1 MYIKR
6 LMILCL
12 LMTCSAGLF
21 AQSGTLDS
29 LQGAWEIEKAVV
41 KVVAQ
46 RGGATL
52 SESTVTDLAQIR
64 QIKPV
69 ILLQLLFAGQQ
80 YSAQYQAKTE
90 SGTFAAASGTL
101 QLQKDVEELPPSF
114 IPYVLQ
120 TETMLQVTL
129 PQVYY
134 RDAQHNQPVKQSVI
148 CFFHK
153 KP

>member
-6 LMILCL
+6 LMILCIL
-12 LMTCSAGLF
+12 ITCSTGLF
-21 AQSGTLDS
+21 AQSGVTDS
-29 LQGAWEIEKAVV
+29 LQGEWEIEKAVV

-46 RGGATL
+46 RGGTIL
-52 SESTVTDLAQIR
+52 SESTITDPAQIR

-69 ILLQLLFAGQQ
+69 ILLRMLFTGQQ
-80 YSAQYQAKTE
+80 YTVQYQARME
-90 SGTFAAASGTL
+90 SGTFSAGNATL
-101 QLQKDVEELPPSF
+101 QLQQEVEELPPSLLQ
-114 IPYVLQ
+114 YVLK
-120 TETMLQVTL
+120 TKTMLQVTL

-134 RDAQHNQPVKQSVI
+134 RNAQSNQSVKQSVI

>member
-6 LMILCL
+6 LMILCIL
-12 LMTCSAGLF
+12 VISSATLF
-21 AQSGTLDS
+21 AQSGVTDS
-29 LQGAWEIEKAVV
+29 LQGEWEIGKAVV

-46 RGGATL
+46 RGGAVL
-52 SESTVTDLAQIR
+52 SESTVTDPAQIR

-80 YSAQYQAKTE
+80 YTAQYQRKAE
-90 SGTFAAASGTL
+90 SGTFSAGNGTL
-101 QLQKDVEELPPSF
+101 QLQQEVGELPPSL
-114 IPYVLQ
+114 LQ
-120 TETMLQVTL
+120 YTLVPGNELRVTL

-134 RDAQHNQPVKQSVI
+134 RDAQSNQAVKQSVI